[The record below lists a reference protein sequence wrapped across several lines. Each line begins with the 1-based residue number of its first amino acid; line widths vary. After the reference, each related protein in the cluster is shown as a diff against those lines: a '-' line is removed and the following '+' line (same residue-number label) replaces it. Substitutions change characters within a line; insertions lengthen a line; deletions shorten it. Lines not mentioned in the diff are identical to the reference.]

1 MKLQTA
7 LFFTMAVAICSLT
20 THAATT
26 ASRCVESRLEVQT
39 PAAQLADSLKS
50 TELAENYF
58 NEQQPFSIEITRQAC
73 EVANAK
79 GTFSETLLSD
89 SALQGDSRKITQAQD
104 GWVSEWQQKFTGG
117 SWVTMR
123 FTRWRK
129 DGV

>member
-1 MKLQTA
+1 MKIQTA
-7 LFFTMAVAICSLT
+7 LCLNMALALCSLA

-39 PAAQLADSLKS
+39 PAAQLTDSLKS

-58 NEQQPFSIEITRQAC
+58 NEQQPFSVEITRKAC
-73 EVANAK
+73 DVANAQ

-89 SALQGDSRKITQAQD
+89 SARQGDIRTITQEQKA
-104 GWVSEWQQKFTGG
+104 WVSEWQQKFTGG
-117 SWVTMR
+117 AWVTMR

-129 DGV
+129 QDI